1 MIKLFVGGFPL
12 EIKELQL
19 AELFAPHGDVQ
30 TIKIVRDRKTGKC
43 KGYAFIEIADEEGAR
58 NAVAAL
64 HDMPMEDRKLTVKYA
79 DEAPATSTQ
88 SRLLRSFTP
97 KAEPR
102 TPQTPGKIKRPR
114 RQLG

>member
-12 EIKELQL
+12 EMKELQL

-43 KGYAFIEIADEEGAR
+43 KGYAFIEMAGEEGAH

-97 KAEPR
+97 KAESR
-102 TPQTPGKIKRPR
+102 ASQTPEKIKRPR
-114 RQLG
+114 RQLD